1 MDSHDR
7 FIKKIETIKGNP
19 QLSSLKILVSDL
31 WSWSESY
38 GKGYNKIKDMADD
51 IEVTIAIC
59 FDEGRELNQAEQIH
73 VNALLNDILKEL
85 NNFIN

>member
-7 FIKKIETIKGNP
+7 FIKKIETVKSNP
-19 QLSSLKILVSDL
+19 TLSSLKTLVSDL

-38 GKGYNKIKDMADD
+38 GQGYKKVKELTDE
-51 IEVTIAIC
+51 IEITIAIC
-59 FDEGRELNQAEQIH
+59 FDEDRALNQSELDH
-73 VNALLNDILKEL
+73 VDNLLTHILSEF